1 MKLKGIKSTRNY
13 RMDDP
18 KVIDDMFWGIMFDIN
33 YFFDTED
40 MDKLKVVNTDLIY
53 SMSEVI
59 DETK

>member
-1 MKLKGIKSTRNY
+1 
-13 RMDDP
+13 MDDP